1 MNLTLYFIVEP
12 PEYQTLACY
21 LAASI
26 RQQFGRGVALVG
38 YCPAHRRAEI
48 DPNVE
53 TVLDRLG
60 CELRTFVAL
69 GRFDPAYPHGNKI
82 LATLER
88 RETEFSGFMDSD
100 ILCIAPN
107 RPEDIVGDGA
117 VSLTVAASMNWAP
130 QSIWETIYG
139 ACGMAVPEERLM
151 LARQRKGA
159 PRVPY
164 YSSGFFTFPERHR
177 TPGGLSFPEVWMEVA
192 RTVDA
197 VPDLPHRRP
206 YLDQMTLPLAIRRA
220 GLRPNLL
227 PEEQHFILGGRLRGQ
242 PVPADRGIR
251 TVHYRR
257 WRVLREAG
265 LSGMAKDMLRAQAG
279 VKRVDEVGTG
289 KDGWARVRSSRD

>member
-1 MNLTLYFIVEP
+1 MDLTLYFIVEP

-21 LAASI
+21 LAGSV
-26 RQQFGRGVALVG
+26 RQQIGRDVALVG
-38 YCPAHRRAEI
+38 YCPAHRRDQI
-48 DPNVE
+48 DPKVE
-53 TVLDRLG
+53 TVLDRLA
-60 CELRTFVAL
+60 CDLRTFEAL

-82 LATLER
+82 LATLEPR
-88 RETEFSGFMDSD
+88 ATRFSGFMDSD

-107 RPEDIVGDGA
+107 RVEDMVEEGA

-139 ACGMAVPEERLM
+139 ACGMEVPGERLM
-151 LARQRKGA
+151 LARQVKGR

-164 YSSGFFTFPERHR
+164 YSSGFFTFPEGHR
-177 TPGGLSFPEVWMEVA
+177 TQDGRSFPEVWMEIA
-192 RTVDA
+192 QRVDA

-206 YLDQMTLPLAIRRA
+206 YLDQMTLPLAIRKA
-220 GLRPNLL
+220 GLRANLL

-265 LSGMAKDMLRAQAG
+265 LAGTAKDTLRRQAG
-279 VKRVDEVGTG
+279 VKRVGEVGTDR
-289 KDGWARVRSSRD
+289 DGWDGVRSSRD